1 MNQTVSALKQEY
13 IKRLKRQMK
22 LYREYPELFDDE
34 GFRSKYV
41 SDGDKWASLA
51 QLFSGLQKSFQ
62 LKRFRRKPVQKARPA
77 HRKTSGRR
85 RLDA

>member
-22 LYREYPELFDDE
+22 LYREYPELFDDD

-51 QLFSGLQKSFQ
+51 QLFSGLQKKIQ
-62 LKRFRRKPVQKARPA
+62 LKRFKRKSAPKNPSASRR
-77 HRKTSGRR
+77 TSSRR
-85 RLDA
+85 RSDA